1 MDLKLRGPGD
11 FFGNAQHG
19 LPPMKIADIS
29 CDVNLMNSVK
39 ICAEEILNDD
49 HLLIKPCNSSLKM
62 EVIRLF
68 NKDIIG

>member
-1 MDLKLRGPGD
+1 
-11 FFGNAQHG
+11 
-19 LPPMKIADIS
+19 
-29 CDVNLMNSVK
+29 MNSVK

-49 HLLIKPCNSSLKM
+49 PLLIKPCNSSLKM